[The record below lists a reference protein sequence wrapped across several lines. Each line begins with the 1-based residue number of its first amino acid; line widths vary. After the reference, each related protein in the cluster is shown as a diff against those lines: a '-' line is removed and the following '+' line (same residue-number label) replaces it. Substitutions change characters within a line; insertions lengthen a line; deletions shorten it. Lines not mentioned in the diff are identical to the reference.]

1 MLNGHFENCYGLKQF
16 NLPNINFSRCNKA
29 MIYAPNGV
37 MKNSLSKVFDDISK
51 GTVTSDRIF
60 RGVVSSYSVTH
71 YTSQYVFSS
80 ANATTT
86 PTATDRIYVVNTF
99 TDSFEFTRETVS
111 TLLADE
117 TTRNAYNVLMAQFS
131 GEIRQIEDKLRV
143 LTGLTK
149 PQIKGKLIADLGLN
163 GTSDWTDIIEE
174 IHDLIENRQILD
186 FLNDCTYSEL
196 FNDKVMAVYGKREFI
211 NSLEEYIENLNTLL
225 ENNPILSN
233 GFSDRNAETLGKELA
248 KHNLFNA
255 QHTIRLK
262 DGVTVIHSLDEWNAA
277 VNEQL
282 DRIYATPELSTV
294 FQKLKKL
301 LTANENVSRLRDIII
316 AHREIIPAL
325 RDITALKIQTWLD
338 CFSKLDTPFADYYE
352 RISQY
357 TIQIRALYEQA
368 AAQSAR
374 WQAVVNEFN
383 RRFRVP
389 FEVQIENKANF
400 LLKDEAPNLSFKYTR
415 GVTTQQSTILKKD
428 DLMVSLSTGEK
439 RALYLLYILFDLE
452 RIRQQASAGG
462 GQFLIIADDIADSF
476 DYKNKYAIIEYL
488 NDLGNTPGIDLLIL
502 THNFDFYRT
511 VKLRLGVNRSN
522 CLIAQRDEEGIIS
535 VTEFKYQKDFFKN
548 VVIAEIKDGNIV
560 DDDKKKLLI
569 SSIPFYR
576 NLCEYSEMDTGA
588 TSKYAKLTCFLH
600 LKTTPLDTQSVK
612 ISDLWNIVNHF
623 LDGVAFSGTDE
634 DYYSA
639 IIRIAN
645 SCVADNTNEV
655 LLDNKLVIAIA
666 IRLLTERFMQ
676 GIITANG
683 QTCVDANSNQTR
695 EWYNQAEPF
704 LTSEQK
710 AIIEEVNLIT
720 PESIHLNSFMFE
732 PLVDISDW
740 ALKELFT
747 KVTRL

>member
-1 MLNGHFENCYGLKQF
+1 
-16 NLPNINFSRCNKA
+16 
-29 MIYAPNGV
+29 
-37 MKNSLSKVFDDISK
+37 MKSSLSKVFDDISK

-60 RGVVSSYSVTH
+60 RNVVSSYSVTH

-80 ANATTT
+80 ANAATA

-99 TDSFEFTRETVS
+99 TDSFEFTKETVS

-117 TTRNAYNVLMAQFS
+117 TTRNEYNVLMAQFS
-131 GEIRQIEDKLRV
+131 GEIRQIEDKLRM

-149 PQIKGKLIADLGLN
+149 PQIKGKIIADLGL
-163 GTSDWTDIIEE
+163 GSTSDWTDIFEK
-174 IHDLIENRQILD
+174 IHELIENRQALD

-196 FNDKVMAVYGKREFI
+196 FNDKVLAVYSKREFV
-211 NSLEEYIENLNTLL
+211 NSIEEYIENLNTLL
-225 ENNPILSN
+225 ENNPILSD
-233 GFSDRNAETLGKELA
+233 GFTDRNAETLGKELA

-262 DGVTVIHSLDEWNAA
+262 DGVTVIHSLDEWNAV

-282 DRIYATPELSTV
+282 ERIYATPELSTV

-325 RDITALKIQTWLD
+325 RDINALKIQTWLD
-338 CFSKLDTPFADYYE
+338 CFSKLDTTFADYYD

-415 GVTTQQSTILKKD
+415 GVTTQQSATLKKD

-502 THNFDFYRT
+502 TYNFDFYRT
-511 VKLRLGVNRSN
+511 VKSRLGVARTH
-522 CLIAQRDEEGIIS
+522 CYIAQRDEEGVVS

-548 VVIAEIKDGNIV
+548 VVINGIKDGNIA

-576 NLCEYSEMDTGA
+576 NLCEYSGKDDE
-588 TSKYAKLTCFLH
+588 YAKLTCFLH
-600 LKTTPLDTQSVK
+600 LKTTPIDTQSVS
-612 ISDLWNIVNHF
+612 IEELWNIINPF
-623 LDGVAFSGTDE
+623 LYGVAFSGVDE
-634 DYYSA
+634 NYYSA

-655 LLDNKLVIAIA
+655 LLDNKLVTAIA
-666 IRLLTERFMQ
+666 IRLLAEKFMQ
-676 GIITANG
+676 SIITSNG
-683 QTCVDANSNQTR
+683 QTCVDASSNQTR
-695 EWYNQAEPF
+695 EWYKQAEPF
-704 LTSEQK
+704 LTLEQK
-710 AIIEEVNLIT
+710 AIIDEVNLIT

-732 PLVDISDW
+732 PLIDISDW

-747 KVTRL
+747 

>member
-1 MLNGHFENCYGLKQF
+1 MLSGHFENCYGLKLF

-37 MKNSLSKVFDDISK
+37 MKSSLAKVFDDISK
-51 GTVTSDRIF
+51 GAETSDRIF
-60 RGVVSSYSVTH
+60 RDAVSSYSVTH
-71 YTSQYVFSS
+71 YTSQYIFSS
-80 ANATTT
+80 ANAATTLT
-86 PTATDRIYVVNTF
+86 PTDRIYVVNTF
-99 TDSFEFTRETVS
+99 TDSFEFTKETVS

-117 TTRNAYNVLMAQFS
+117 TTRNEYNVLMAQFS
-131 GEIRQIEDKLRV
+131 GEIRQIEDKLRT

-149 PQIKGKLIADLGLN
+149 PQIKGKIIADLGLDN
-163 GTSDWTDIIEE
+163 TSDWTDIFEK
-174 IHDLIENRQILD
+174 IHELIENRQVLD
-186 FLNDCTYSEL
+186 YLNDCTYSEL
-196 FNDKVMAVYGKREFI
+196 FNDKVLAVYSKREFVSSI
-211 NSLEEYIENLNTLL
+211 EEYIENLNNLL
-225 ENNPILSN
+225 ENNPILSD
-233 GFSDRNAETLGKELA
+233 GFTDRNAETHGKELA

-255 QHTIRLK
+255 QHTIHLK
-262 DGVTVIHSLDEWNAA
+262 DGITVIHSLDEWRAA
-277 VNEQL
+277 VDEQL
-282 DRIYATPELSTV
+282 ERIYATPQLSTV

-316 AHREIIPAL
+316 SHREIIPAL
-325 RDITALKIQTWLD
+325 RDINALKIQTWLD
-338 CFSKLDTPFADYYE
+338 CFSKLDTPFADYYG

-415 GVTTQQSTILKKD
+415 GVTAQQSATLKKD
-428 DLMVSLSTGEK
+428 DLMGSLSTGEK

-452 RIRQQASAGG
+452 RIRQQANAGG

-488 NDLGNTPGIDLLIL
+488 NDLGNTSGIDLLIL

-522 CLIAQRDEEGIIS
+522 CFIAQRDEEGVTS

-548 VVIAEIKDGNIV
+548 VVISGIKDGNINN
-560 DDDKKKLLI
+560 DEKKKLLI

-576 NLCEYSEMDTGA
+576 NLCEYSEMDTGP
-588 TSKYAKLTCFLH
+588 TSRYAKLTCFLH
-600 LKTTPLDTQSVK
+600 LKTTPLDTQSTKV
-612 ISDLWNIVNHF
+612 SDLWNLVSHF
-623 LDGVAFSGTDE
+623 LNRISFSGLDE
-634 DYYSA
+634 NYYSA

-645 SCVADNTNEV
+645 LCAADNTNEV
-655 LLDNKLVIAIA
+655 LLDHKLVIAIA
-666 IRLLTERFMQ
+666 IRLLTEKFMQ
-676 GIITANG
+676 NIITANG
-683 QTCVDANSNQTR
+683 QICVDASSNQTR
-695 EWYNQAEPF
+695 EWYKQAEPF

-710 AIIEEVNLIT
+710 AVIEEVNLIT

-732 PLVDISDW
+732 PLIDISDW

-747 KVTRL
+747 KVKGL

>member
-1 MLNGHFENCYGLKQF
+1 MLSGHFENCYGLKRF
-16 NLPNINFSRCNKA
+16 NLPNINFSLCNKA
-29 MIYAPNGV
+29 LIYAPNGV
-37 MKNSLSKVFDDISK
+37 MKSSLSKVFDDISK
-51 GTVTSDRIF
+51 GAITSDRIF
-60 RGVVSSYSVTH
+60 QNVVTSYSVTH

-80 ANATTT
+80 VNTTR
-86 PTATDRIYVVNTF
+86 PTATDKVYVVNTF
-99 TDSFEFTRETVS
+99 IDSFEFTKETVS

-117 TTRNAYNVLMAQFS
+117 TTRNAYNALMAQFS
-131 GEIRQIEDKLRV
+131 GEIRQIEEKLRI

-163 GTSDWTDIIEE
+163 GTSDWTDIFER
-174 IHDLIENRQILD
+174 IHDLIENRKTLD

-211 NSLEEYIENLNTLL
+211 TSIEEYIENLNTLL
-225 ENNPILSN
+225 ENNPILSDR
-233 GFSDRNAETLGKELA
+233 FTDRNAETLGKDLA

-262 DGVTVIHSLDEWNAA
+262 DGITVIHSLDEWNAA

-282 DRIYATPELSTV
+282 ERIYATPELSTV

-301 LTANENVSRLRDIII
+301 LTANESVSRLRDIII

-325 RDITALKIQTWLD
+325 RDITTLKVQTWLD
-338 CFSKLDTPFADYYE
+338 CFSKLDNPFADYYD
-352 RISQY
+352 RISQH
-357 TIQIRALYEQA
+357 TTQIRALYERA

-374 WQAVVNEFN
+374 WQLVVNEFN

-389 FEVQIENKANF
+389 FEVQIENKANV

-415 GVTTQQSTILKKD
+415 GLATQQSTTLKKD

-452 RIRQQASAGG
+452 RIRQRASAGS
-462 GQFLIIADDIADSF
+462 GQFLVIADDIADSF

-488 NDLGNTPGIDLLIL
+488 NDIGNTTGIDLLIL

-511 VKLRLGVNRSN
+511 VKLRLGVNRAN

-535 VTEFKYQKDFFKN
+535 ATEFKYQKDFFKN
-548 VVIAEIKDGNIV
+548 VVIAGIKDGNITG
-560 DDDKKKLLI
+560 DEKKKLLI

-576 NLCEYSEMDTGA
+576 NLCEYSETDTGD
-588 TSKYAKLTCFLH
+588 TSGYAKLTCFLH

-612 ISDLWNIVNHF
+612 LSDLWNIINPF
-623 LDGVAFSGTDE
+623 LDGVAFSGIDE

-645 SCVADNTNEV
+645 SCVADDTNEV

-666 IRLLTERFMQ
+666 IRLLAEKFMQ
-676 GIITANG
+676 SIIIANG
-683 QTCVDANSNQTR
+683 LVCVEANSNQTR
-695 EWYNQAEPF
+695 EWYDQAEPF
-704 LTSEQK
+704 LTPNQK

-720 PESIHLNSFMFE
+720 PESIHLNSFMVE
-732 PLVDISDW
+732 PLIDISDW
-740 ALKELFT
+740 VLKELFT
-747 KVTRL
+747 KVIGL